1 MPGLGLEVS
10 GLDASGFAN
19 VYSPPVEGA
28 VDWVNTENSTKDAS
42 RRLKNWGTAGGS
54 VALSGNAAL
63 AAVGVQAAAGTES
76 RMTLGTHTDD
86 AFTLIALVDVG
97 LSAAIMR
104 QRNIRLQ
111 TDATKKLKRVMT
123 AGTSISTFTLPSTG
137 AFVVFI
143 NGDLTGHSFGM
154 LTATSVQK
162 VDSAAVNSSTT
173 ATFVGGVNDA
183 SEANAWTNYGAAYYN
198 RRLTDAEMMLV
209 AQRLIKRAREL
220 GVTVN
225 G

>member
-28 VDWVNTENSTKDAS
+28 VDWVNPENSTKDAS

-63 AAVGVQAAAGTES
+63 AAVGVQAAAGTDS
-76 RMTLGTHTDD
+76 RMTLGIHTDD

-97 LSAAIMR
+97 ESAAVMR
-104 QRNIRLQ
+104 NRNIRIY
-111 TDATKKLKRVMT
+111 TDASKKLVRVMDGGT
-123 AGTSISTFTLPSTG
+123 ATAEITAPSAG
-137 AFVVFI
+137 AFVVFLG
-143 NGDLTGHSFGM
+143 GDLTGHAFGIV
-154 LTATSVQK
+154 TSTGVQKATYTAVASGSIATSIGGP
-162 VDSAAVNSSTT
+162 SS
-173 ATFVGGVNDA
+173 A
-183 SEANAWTNYGAAYYN
+183 SEAKAWANYGAAYYN

>member
-19 VYSPPVEGA
+19 MYSPPVEGA

-54 VALSGNAAL
+54 VSLSGNAAL

-76 RMTLGTHTDD
+76 RMTLGVHTDD
-86 AFTLIALVDVG
+86 AFTFIALVDVG
-97 LSAAIMR
+97 ESSAIMR

-111 TDATKKLKRVMT
+111 TNESKALMRVMT
-123 AGTSISTFTLPSTG
+123 AGVSTSTIIAPSTG
-137 AFVVFI
+137 AFVAFI

-154 LTATSVQK
+154 LTASSVQK
-162 VDSAAVNSSTT
+162 VDSTAVNTSDVAT
-173 ATFVGGVNDA
+173 AVGGLNNA
-183 SEANAWTNYGAAYYN
+183 AEAKPWTSYGAAYYN